1 MNASVHSDIISRLEN
16 IKSRGLITDYWV
28 SWVGS
33 GGQLDPKV
41 SGWVAESG
49 EVPFVRELLVF
60 QLADVVANKNITVG
74 VDAD

>member
-1 MNASVHSDIISRLEN
+1 MNASVHLDIISSLEN

-33 GGQLDPKV
+33 GGKLDPKV
-41 SGWVAESG
+41 SSWVAESR
-49 EVPFVRELLVF
+49 EVPYVRELLMF
-60 QLADVVANKNITVG
+60 QLDDVVPNNNIIVD